1 MMSTNKL
8 PHTFSVACKSLEDTL
23 SLARTFA
30 VHLNDADI
38 IYLHGDL
45 GAGKTTFVQGVA
57 TVLGI
62 AEPVTSPTFNLMFQ
76 YPIPSK
82 EHALGDLYHF
92 DLYRIHDAQE
102 LGETGLLDVAGYEGV
117 TFIEWGEPYKELL
130 SNAYFE
136 ITIERS
142 ENRPDERIFHFSA
155 TGASEQER
163 LAEAFK
169 REDPS
174 A

>member
-1 MMSTNKL
+1 MIPTNMH
-8 PHTFSVACKSLEDTL
+8 PHEFSVACNSLEDTL
-23 SLARTFA
+23 SLARAFA
-30 VHLNDADI
+30 VHLRNADI

-45 GAGKTTFVQGVA
+45 GAGKTTFVQGIA
-57 TVLGI
+57 TALGI

-76 YPIPSK
+76 YPVPSK
-82 EHALGDLYHF
+82 EHALSDLYHF

-102 LGETGLLDVAGYEGV
+102 LGETGLFDVAGYEGV

-130 SNAYFE
+130 GNAYFE

-142 ENRPDERIFHFSA
+142 EGRPDARVFHFSA

-169 REDPS
+169 RKDPS
-174 A
+174 I